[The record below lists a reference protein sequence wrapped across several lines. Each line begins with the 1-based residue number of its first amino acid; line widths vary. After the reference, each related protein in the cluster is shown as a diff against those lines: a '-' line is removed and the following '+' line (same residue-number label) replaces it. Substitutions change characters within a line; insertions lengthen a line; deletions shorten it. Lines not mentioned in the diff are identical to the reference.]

1 MISSAEI
8 KRLAELKD
16 RSGRKEQ
23 GLFFIEGKRAVLEA
37 MTGDA
42 RILRLIADL
51 GATPG
56 RLSAIYAMAEAKEI
70 EVEEIPVVKFRKLSS
85 TETSQGII
93 AVARIRELDSDSL
106 LSELRPKRSAT
117 VLVLDRVAD
126 PGNLGT
132 ILRSAAWFGV
142 DGVIIAEGSVDAYN
156 PKVVRSAMAAICQLD
171 VVQDV
176 KLVEE
181 VTKLKAL
188 GFAAVA
194 SAQDA
199 SLSYSDY
206 EYPNRS
212 AIIFGSEAYGI
223 AANLLELC
231 DTRVSIPRLG
241 KMESLNVGV
250 AASIVLSEMARKRSA
265 RGRNS

>member
-1 MISSAEI
+1 MISTTEI
-8 KRLAELKD
+8 KQLMELKD

-42 RILRLIADL
+42 RVLRLIVDL
-51 GATPG
+51 GASPG
-56 RLSAIYAMAEAKEI
+56 RLSAIYSLAEAKEV
-70 EVEEIPVVKFRKLSS
+70 EVEEIPAVKFRKLSS

-93 AVARIRELDSDSL
+93 AVARIRELDSDAM

-117 VLVLDRVAD
+117 VLVLDRVSD

-142 DGVIIAEGSVDAYN
+142 DGVLIAEGSVDAYN

-176 KLVEE
+176 KLADEI
-181 VTKLKAL
+181 TKLKSL

-199 SLSYSDY
+199 PLSYTDY
-206 EYPNRS
+206 EYPLRC
-212 AIIFGSEAYGI
+212 AVVFGSEASGI
-223 AANLLELC
+223 AANVLELC
-231 DTRVSIPRLG
+231 DANVSIPRIG

-250 AASIVLSEMARKRSA
+250 AASIVLSEMARRRSA
-265 RGRNS
+265 GGRNS